1 MNFLLILIGPV
12 SYSIITKAYISE
24 LTNPSFEILSN
35 LDLIKFIQNQENFIN
50 LKPNI
55 KLIYSLQI
63 IDNSDININ
72 CSKQILQTEKI
83 TKFDQFLENKAFF
96 IATLISGYT
105 LNLFYLRYTQNWGI
119 FPSDTNNVFFFI
131 KEMLKTFF

>member
-55 KLIYSLQI
+55 KLIYSLQ
-63 IDNSDININ
+63 
-72 CSKQILQTEKI
+72 T
-83 TKFDQFLENKAFF
+83 
-96 IATLISGYT
+96 
-105 LNLFYLRYTQNWGI
+105 FYANRRPLHL
-119 FPSDTNNVFFFI
+119 VF
-131 KEMLKTFF
+131 